1 MDERERHARM
11 AREFHHLI
19 HQHLLGL
26 PTEVLSASIH
36 DPELER
42 WWRAYLAYI
51 PALRGARILPEV
63 ALSTPLAGYRVRAQY
78 DALAIRDGSP
88 VEGEETA
95 EAALEQ
101 PAPLLIVDWKT
112 YRRRPT
118 RDWLAKRLQTR
129 VYPAVLV
136 QAGVSLV
143 GQPTSSS
150 PGQLLEPEDV
160 EMRYWFAEYPHQ
172 PISLGYDAP
181 TYQADI
187 TYVSALITEIAARID
202 EAERRA
208 KTPGKSAPD
217 EIWPLTTDLRE
228 CRYCNYRSLCG
239 RGDVAGPLDATIA
252 YEDQDDRAAGAG
264 EMDFD
269 LSWDQVQEIAY

>member
-1 MDERERHARM
+1 MDERERRTRL
-11 AREFHHLI
+11 AREFHHLV

-26 PTEVLSASIH
+26 PPEALSASIH

-63 ALSTPLAGYRVRAQY
+63 ALSTPLAGYRLRAQY
-78 DALAIRDGSP
+78 DAIAIRDGSP
-88 VEGEETA
+88 VEGEETE
-95 EAALEQ
+95 EAALER

-112 YRRRPT
+112 YHRRPT

-136 QAGVSLV
+136 QAGVSLA
-143 GQPTSSS
+143 GQPTSSG
-150 PGQLLEPEDV
+150 PGPLLEPEDV
-160 EMRYWFAEYPHQ
+160 EMRYWFAEYPLQ
-172 PISLGYDAP
+172 PTSFGYDAP
-181 TYQADI
+181 SYQADI
-187 TYVSALITEIAARID
+187 AYVSALITEIAARID
-202 EAERRA
+202 EAERGA
-208 KTPGKSAPD
+208 KTSGKSASD
-217 EIWPLTTDLRE
+217 EIWPLTSDLHE

-239 RGDVAGPLDATIA
+239 RGDVAGPLDETIA
-252 YEDQDDRAAGAG
+252 VEDQDDRAAGAG
-264 EMDFD
+264 DLDFD